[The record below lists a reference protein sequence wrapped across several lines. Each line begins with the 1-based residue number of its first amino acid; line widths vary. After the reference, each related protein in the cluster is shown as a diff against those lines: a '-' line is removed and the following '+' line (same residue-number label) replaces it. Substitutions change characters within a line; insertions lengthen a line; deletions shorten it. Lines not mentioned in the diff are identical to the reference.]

1 MKIIAQIVSK
11 PILNKHASK
20 SICTKFQPSA
30 TFCARI
36 TNAYWTTR
44 MSVMGTTV
52 VTSQKQGCWQGSKW
66 QAKNFCR
73 AEGNLSI

>member
-1 MKIIAQIVSK
+1 MKVIAQLVSK

-36 TNAYWTTR
+36 TNAYWTIGPEIAR
-44 MSVMGTTV
+44 RD
-52 VTSQKQGCWQGSKW
+52 KE
-66 QAKNFCR
+66 AK
-73 AEGNLSI
+73 

>member
-1 MKIIAQIVSK
+1 MKIIAQLVSK

-36 TNAYWTTR
+36 TNAYWTKAKINR
-44 MSVMGTTV
+44 AIRHLLSREYLER
-52 VTSQKQGCWQGSKW
+52 GS
-66 QAKNFCR
+66 
-73 AEGNLSI
+73 